1 MAVRTGLGLLAICLT
16 LGAGSVSAADQY
28 EWLRL
33 ERHHVKWGAPAAGIG
48 SVVTYALATG
58 SIHFEDARNCRD
70 MQPLD
75 GLRAASGIAANELG
89 GEVRAAFAMWQAVAD
104 IRFEP
109 APDGVAADILIGAQS
124 VPRGVAFADVAY
136 HDGGA
141 TDGIRSIRRSLVC
154 LNPEKRWMAGFDGDP
169 ETFDLRYALAHE
181 IGHAIG
187 LDHPGPSGQL
197 MSFRYEEAFRDLQPG
212 DVAGAVGLYGRAA
225 PGTATPQ
232 GPTAPVSRT
241 GPLAGGCPPGTRETT
256 ALTAGGS
263 C

>member
-1 MAVRTGLGLLAICLT
+1 MAVRIVAGILAACLA
-16 LGAGSVSAADQY
+16 LAAGSACAGEQF

-33 ERHHVKWGAPAAGIG
+33 EHRHVKWGPPVAGIG
-48 SVVTYALATG
+48 SVVTYALVSEA
-58 SIHFEDARNCRD
+58 IHLDDARNCRD
-70 MQPLD
+70 MRPLD
-75 GLRAASGIAANELG
+75 SLRAASGVAAKALD

-109 APDGVAADILIGAQS
+109 APEGVAADILIGAQS

-136 HDGGA
+136 HDGAA

-197 MSFRYEEAFRDLQPG
+197 MSFRYEEAFRDLQAG
-212 DVAGAVGLYGRAA
+212 DVAGAVGLYGSAA
-225 PGTATPQ
+225 PGAMSPE

-241 GPLAGGCPPGTRETT
+241 GPLAGGCLPGEREAT
-256 ALTAGGS
+256 ALTAGGP